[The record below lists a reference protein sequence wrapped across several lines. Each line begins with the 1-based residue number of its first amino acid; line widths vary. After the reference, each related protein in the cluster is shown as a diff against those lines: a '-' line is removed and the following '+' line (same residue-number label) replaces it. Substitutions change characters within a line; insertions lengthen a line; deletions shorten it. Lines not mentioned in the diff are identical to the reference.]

1 MARKEIRS
9 EITGS
14 VWKVLVSPGDR
25 VGSEDPLLILESMK
39 MEIPVIAEIDATVLE
54 IHVQEGEA
62 LNEGALLAVV
72 ES

>member
-14 VWKVLVSPGDR
+14 VWKVLVQPGAR
-25 VGSEDPLLILESMK
+25 VGADDPLVILESMK
-39 MEIPVIAEIDATVLE
+39 MEIPVSAEADATVVE
-54 IHVQEGEA
+54 IVVKEGEA

-72 ES
+72 EV

>member
-14 VWKVLVSPGDR
+14 VWKVLVQPGAK
-25 VGSEDPLLILESMK
+25 VGPDDPLLILESMK
-39 MEIPVIAEIDATVLE
+39 MEIPVTAEVDATVVE
-54 IHVQEGEA
+54 VTVKEGEA

-72 ES
+72 DI

>member
-9 EITGS
+9 EVTGS

-25 VGSEDPLLILESMK
+25 IGPEDPLLILESMK

-54 IHVQEGEA
+54 VHVQEGQA
-62 LNEGALLAVV
+62 LNEGALLAIV

>member
-25 VGSEDPLLILESMK
+25 IGPEDPLLILESMK

-54 IHVQEGEA
+54 VHVQEGEA
-62 LNEGALLAVV
+62 LNGGALLAII

>member
-14 VWKVLVSPGDR
+14 VWKVLVQPGAQ
-25 VGSEDPLLILESMK
+25 VGPDDPLLILESMK
-39 MEIPVIAEIDATVLE
+39 MEIPVTAEASATVVE
-54 IHVQEGEA
+54 VAVKEGEA

-72 ES
+72 EM

>member
-14 VWKVLVSPGDR
+14 VWKVLVTAGDR
-25 VGSEDPLLILESMK
+25 VGPEDPLLILESMK
-39 MEIPVIAEIDATVLE
+39 MEIPVIAEVNATVIE
-54 IHVQEGEA
+54 IHVQEGQA

>member
-25 VGSEDPLLILESMK
+25 IGPEDPLLILESMK

-54 IHVQEGEA
+54 VHVQEGQA
-62 LNEGALLAVV
+62 LNEGALLAIV

>member
-14 VWKVLVSPGDR
+14 VWKVMVSPGDR
-25 VGSEDPLLILESMK
+25 IGPEDPLLILESMK
-39 MEIPVIAEIDATVLE
+39 MEIPVIAETNATVLE
-54 IHVQEGEA
+54 IHVQEGQA

>member
-25 VGSEDPLLILESMK
+25 IGPEDPLLILESMK

-54 IHVQEGEA
+54 IHVQEGQA
-62 LNEGALLAVV
+62 LNEGALLAII